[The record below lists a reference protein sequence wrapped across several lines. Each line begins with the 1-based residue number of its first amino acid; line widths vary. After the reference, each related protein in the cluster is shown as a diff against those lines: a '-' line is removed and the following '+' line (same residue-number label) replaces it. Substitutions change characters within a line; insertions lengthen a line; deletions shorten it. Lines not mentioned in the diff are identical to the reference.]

1 MKKNKLIDGIIKE
14 PEEEH
19 TFPEEIFKTVKK
31 EIIKYTKALEKK
43 SSEERIIEH
52 IEKFGKMGEAKSNEK
67 IQAKRGCH

>member
-14 PEEEH
+14 PEGGAH

-43 SSEERIIEH
+43 SSEERIIER
-52 IEKFGKMGEAKSNEK
+52 IEKFGQMGEVKE
-67 IQAKRGCH
+67 